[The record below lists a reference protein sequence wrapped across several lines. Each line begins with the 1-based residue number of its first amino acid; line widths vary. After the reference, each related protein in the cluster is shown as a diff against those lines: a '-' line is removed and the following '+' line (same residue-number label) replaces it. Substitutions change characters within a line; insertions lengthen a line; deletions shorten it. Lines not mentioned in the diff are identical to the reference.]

1 MKMLIVTTNLKK
13 IRKNKGLTQR
23 DVAVKANIRTANYI
37 YIEQGKSEPKLS
49 TALLIA
55 QALGEPVEILF
66 SIKKDE
72 RKRN

>member
-1 MKMLIVTTNLKK
+1 MILVTTNLKK

-23 DVAVKANIRTANYI
+23 ELANKANIRLTNYV
-37 YIEQGKSEPKLS
+37 YIEQGKSEPRLS

-55 QALGEPVEILF
+55 QALGEPIEILF